1 MGRQLETTQKGACS
15 EGSRIA
21 SIFRE
26 HADIF
31 DCPLPDILSG
41 VDDPLFGFVY
51 SRAVPAECL
60 PCEALDDEQ
69 IQQLLPFYKALPAK
83 RPPSV
88 RWENPPVTSTVDPP
102 GLDSFAVPTGH
113 KWSRLL
119 WVLRWCV
126 AEENAFE
133 DRFQAFIPHLFHFVL
148 RGGALAHG
156 VKYSVFFATAA
167 DFLSLPCV
175 RNLFASPS
183 PSTVSHPST
192 THPLDSSG
200 STTDGVM
207 SETVTAPSPGVARDL
222 RPCVPAFVPNGQPKE
237 TGISSE
243 NSRLSPHST
252 GVGKAGETINDRLN
266 EYNCAEVFFRN
277 PAGPA
282 LLPGAS
288 LPPEDASVVFQP
300 GSCGEKVQTR
310 ALSEGSGPLT
320 STTALAGRCET
331 EGVPAWTPYTGSNT
345 PCTVTSTL
353 RNVGGAGE
361 EPEWAEH
368 SVVTQHTPADS
379 SAKLG
384 GRSHSRGS
392 AKPVVSPMFQSGDL
406 DDVSS
411 GRSLPTQEAT
421 PESLHV
427 PDGTHSYSDGFFR
440 QKEVSPL
447 WRSSIVDL
455 TQEENKRSLLAAVA
469 LAILAGIESA
479 MRTFPSLRG
488 DPKTATKLWRK
499 ALLKSGVMGAV
510 LSLLCSVRWLQHE
523 EGGACAPANNASRSA
538 VRVALLARWGARIV
552 AHFRS
557 AGGATV
563 FFPKQALFA
572 VQVIEGCAAAA
583 ARAAQ
588 EAKHSDAWRKVL
600 AQESAGLTRFY
611 ADLVSSARADE
622 FATERNCADIDDDE
636 WETGNLSVADDPHD
650 TTLNTARNMRQKR
663 YLDFLAGKVDLRWCS
678 FAEARE
684 KLSFFPFI
692 SLNYSSVDDY
702 LLGSDCAEQCLR
714 LTLLDALRILSRMSE
729 GVSAAYGK
737 MSPTPPLHAAVFEL
751 EQAKVRAVRHLPVH
765 LTACM
770 RKFEAPSG
778 GFEAGWHRSA
788 LCLVKKEADPHLAAR
803 GEGPSATF
811 QSSSAAPGPAD
822 LVPLLSDWSEEAV
835 LRLLKRAVSRQLPF
849 LAVAVWEAALVLF
862 QWSLDVWRVQESSVA
877 EDMLEIQLQASIVM
891 TGIARDA
898 PQLLRRAEEFSNKGT
913 IGMTASPWCNVALG
927 VLGTIRPD
935 TDAITVIAAVNVWV
949 VCGGKN
955 VFGSSSE
962 GRHVAS
968 HVAAALHSFSRD
980 ASQIRFQCL
989 AAAICVQE
997 PEEVL
1002 RLLPAIRCSPA
1013 FLAASRLI
1021 SRLQEATFTS
1031 PLFLSWK
1038 RWRHRKQQQRVGNPS
1053 LFPFPS
1059 ALAPSPRLLEPP
1071 VSEALDCLRL
1081 VTATG
1086 GSSLDG
1092 FSAIVSVPGPIEANT

>member
-1 MGRQLETTQKGACS
+1 MTLYILRHEARGSDQTFNSRLTPDGKAAAEGKLAATLQQLGIQTVFCSPFVRTIETIAPYCTRNGHEIRLEWGLCEFLASRQHAALENPAPHPPEVFGCKIAESSSVVPPESLRYPERACS

-156 VKYSVFFATAA
+156 VK
-167 DFLSLPCV
+167 
-175 RNLFASPS
+175 
-183 PSTVSHPST
+183 
-192 THPLDSSG
+192 
-200 STTDGVM
+200 
-207 SETVTAPSPGVARDL
+207 
-222 RPCVPAFVPNGQPKE
+222 
-237 TGISSE
+237 
-243 NSRLSPHST
+243 
-252 GVGKAGETINDRLN
+252 
-266 EYNCAEVFFRN
+266 
-277 PAGPA
+277 
-282 LLPGAS
+282 
-288 LPPEDASVVFQP
+288 
-300 GSCGEKVQTR
+300 
-310 ALSEGSGPLT
+310 
-320 STTALAGRCET
+320 
-331 EGVPAWTPYTGSNT
+331 
-345 PCTVTSTL
+345 
-353 RNVGGAGE
+353 
-361 EPEWAEH
+361 
-368 SVVTQHTPADS
+368 
-379 SAKLG
+379 
-384 GRSHSRGS
+384 
-392 AKPVVSPMFQSGDL
+392 
-406 DDVSS
+406 
-411 GRSLPTQEAT
+411 
-421 PESLHV
+421 
-427 PDGTHSYSDGFFR
+427 
-440 QKEVSPL
+440 
-447 WRSSIVDL
+447 
-455 TQEENKRSLLAAVA
+455 SLLAAVA

-751 EQAKVRAVRHLPVH
+751 EQAKTRTWQHEEKDQVQRSKAPV
-765 LTACM
+765 
-770 RKFEAPSG
+770 
-778 GFEAGWHRSA
+778 
-788 LCLVKKEADPHLAAR
+788 
-803 GEGPSATF
+803 
-811 QSSSAAPGPAD
+811 
-822 LVPLLSDWSEEAV
+822 
-835 LRLLKRAVSRQLPF
+835 
-849 LAVAVWEAALVLF
+849 
-862 QWSLDVWRVQESSVA
+862 
-877 EDMLEIQLQASIVM
+877 
-891 TGIARDA
+891 
-898 PQLLRRAEEFSNKGT
+898 
-913 IGMTASPWCNVALG
+913 
-927 VLGTIRPD
+927 
-935 TDAITVIAAVNVWV
+935 
-949 VCGGKN
+949 
-955 VFGSSSE
+955 
-962 GRHVAS
+962 
-968 HVAAALHSFSRD
+968 
-980 ASQIRFQCL
+980 
-989 AAAICVQE
+989 
-997 PEEVL
+997 
-1002 RLLPAIRCSPA
+1002 LLPG
-1013 FLAASRLI
+1013 RLI
-1021 SRLQEATFTS
+1021 
-1031 PLFLSWK
+1031 
-1038 RWRHRKQQQRVGNPS
+1038 
-1053 LFPFPS
+1053 
-1059 ALAPSPRLLEPP
+1059 
-1071 VSEALDCLRL
+1071 
-1081 VTATG
+1081 
-1086 GSSLDG
+1086 
-1092 FSAIVSVPGPIEANT
+1092 